1 MAQFKL
7 YGNQSF
13 LQDSPLAN
21 SAPIHRASVEALG
34 RPEARRFHRFFP
46 LDLWQ
51 VLHPADRSSRT
62 VFIEVM
68 MFAGR
73 SFETRKALYTSLLQ
87 TPHDD
92 CGINAGDIE
101 LTLVETPRHDWLMR
115 GRAGGEPRRNYNL
128 NHVADAPV

>member
-34 RPEARRFHRFFP
+34 LPEARRFNRFVPPNPWQFLHR
-46 LDLWQ
+46 
-51 VLHPADRSSRT
+51 AERSSR
-62 VFIEVM
+62 FIITEVM

-73 SFETRKALYTSLLQ
+73 PFETRKELYASLLQ

-92 CGINAGDIE
+92 CGIEAGDIE
-101 LTLVETPRHDWLMR
+101 LTIVETPRHDWLMH
-115 GRAGGEPRRNYNL
+115 GRAGGEGNVH
-128 NHVADAPV
+128 HVADAPV